1 MFKSVIQN
9 QFWLIWV
16 KLWIIPLYVYVLIV
30 CEHFRVFLCPSSLY
44 PQLQAFP
51 PTFAF
56 YFICFHR
63 FESSIP
69 GNPGGTEQCWTS
81 TKPCSIRWRRFQ
93 VSLVPCGNRNYL
105 CLGWDPA
112 ETILTIVKIKTQR
125 KLSWLLLRLGP
136 NGSRNNLL
144 LMLGPS
150 GKGNYQLFRLGP
162 NGNGN
167 YILFWLGSN
176 GNWNFLICCSGW
188 VLAETETIPSV
199 VQVGSQWKPKL
210 SHLLFRLGPSGNRNY
225 PICCSGWVPAE
236 TETNPTWCYR
246 ILRRTINL
254 TERITDILSSTV
266 SG

>member
-1 MFKSVIQN
+1 MHFNTSCLN
-9 QFWLIWV
+9 PWLIWV
-16 KLWIIPLYVYVLIV
+16 KPWIIPPYVNVLIV
-30 CEHFRVFLCPSSLY
+30 CEHFRVFLCPSSLS

-51 PTFAF
+51 QTFAF

-93 VSLVPCGNRNYL
+93 VSLASCGNRNW
-105 CLGWDPA
+105 LGWDPA
-112 ETILTIVKIKTQR
+112 ETILTIVKIGTQR
-125 KLSWLLLRLGP
+125 KLFWLLLRLGP

-167 YILFWLGSN
+167 YLLFWLGSN
-176 GNWNFLICCSGW
+176 GNWNYPICCSGW

-199 VQVGSQWKPKL
+199 VQVGSQWKRKI
-210 SHLLFRLGPSGNRNY
+210 SHLLFRLGPSGNGNY
-225 PICCSGWVPAE
+225 PIYCSGWVLAE

-254 TERITDILSSTV
+254 TERITDILPSTV

>member
-1 MFKSVIQN
+1 MPFPQPSNKNIRK
-9 QFWLIWV
+9 FC
-16 KLWIIPLYVYVLIV
+16 IILHL
-30 CEHFRVFLCPSSLY
+30 
-44 PQLQAFP
+44 FP
-51 PTFAF
+51 
-56 YFICFHR
+56 R

-93 VSLVPCGNRNYL
+93 VSLVSCGNRNW
-105 CLGWDPA
+105 LGWDPA
-112 ETILTIVKIKTQR
+112 ETILTIVKIGTQR
-125 KLSWLLLRLGP
+125 KLFWLLLRLGP

-167 YILFWLGSN
+167 NLLFWLGSN
-176 GNWNFLICCSGW
+176 GNWNYPICCSGW

-199 VQVGSQWKPKL
+199 VQVGSQWKRKI
-210 SHLLFRLGPSGNRNY
+210 SHLLFRLGPSGNGNY
-225 PICCSGWVPAE
+225 PIYCSGWVLAE

-254 TERITDILSSTV
+254 TERITDILPSTV